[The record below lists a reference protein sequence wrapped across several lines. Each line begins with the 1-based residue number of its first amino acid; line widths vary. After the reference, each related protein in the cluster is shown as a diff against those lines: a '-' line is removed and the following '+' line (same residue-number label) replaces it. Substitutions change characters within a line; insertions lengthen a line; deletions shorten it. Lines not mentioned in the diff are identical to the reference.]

1 MECWE
6 KPHPHSLSCSRSLC
20 APAAPWPAAS
30 LILTPML
37 KQRALARSGG
47 GVGVGWG
54 RGGVGGCRVGGL
66 GLGGA
71 VGSSS
76 LGYSI
81 GSQSRSSGVSQVG
94 WHLPSLLR
102 TSGFGTLVLPRGG
115 ACGECTRDSLEL
127 QEVAGPIGI
136 CLTTLA

>member
-1 MECWE
+1 MGLSMECRE
-6 KPHPHSLSCSRSLC
+6 KPHPHYLLFPQPLCPSRPL
-20 APAAPWPAAS
+20 AS
-30 LILTPML
+30 SQPDTDTHA
-37 KQRALARSGG
+37 QARALARSGG
-47 GVGVGWG
+47 GV
-54 RGGVGGCRVGGL
+54 
-66 GLGGA
+66 GA

-94 WHLPSLLR
+94 WHLPSLLHA
-102 TSGFGTLVLPRGG
+102 SEFGTLVLPRGG

-127 QEVAGPIGI
+127 QEVAGPTGI